1 MPDSTETDKSTI
13 FPRTPANQSV
23 PFVHLRVHSAFSLS
37 EGALTISKLVDLVKA
52 NNMPAIA
59 VTDSNNLF
67 GALEFSETM
76 ASHGI
81 QPLVGCTLKVEFEPA
96 DADAPASNNSKTL
109 FNIAVIAKDQVG
121 YAGLMKLSTKAFLE
135 TRETEEPH
143 ISLETLLQF
152 QQGLICL
159 TGGPDGAINA
169 ALADGKFDLAKRR
182 LSTLQCHFGDRLYV
196 ELQRHNT
203 PAEVSAEPGL
213 IELAYEMELPLVATN
228 EPYFAVA
235 KDYAAHDALLCISQ
249 GAVVIQEDRRRLTP
263 EHYFKTP
270 QEMAALFADIPEAIA
285 NTIEIARRCSYRP
298 VRIDP
303 ILPKF
308 DTGGEISEADLLRK
322 KATAGL
328 KERLAKHGVYE
339 GFEEKDYW
347 DRLEYELKILI
358 DMNFPGYFLIVADFI
373 QWSKNQDIPV
383 GPGRGSGAG
392 SVTAWALTITDIDP
406 LRFGLIFERFL
417 NPERVEMPDFDIDFC
432 QDRREEVIRYVQDKY
447 GHDHVA
453 QIITFGKLQARAVVR
468 DVGRVLQM
476 PYGQVDRLSKMI
488 PNNPADPMTL
498 GQAIE
503 SEPRLAEARD
513 AEETVAT
520 LLEYGLK
527 LEGLYRHAST
537 HAAGVVIGDRPL
549 DELVPLYRDPR
560 SDMPVTQFNM
570 KWIDKAGLV
579 KFDFLGLKTLTTIQ
593 KACIHL
599 KARDIHI
606 DPVAIPL
613 DDEPTF
619 DMLKKR
625 ETVGVFQYESSG
637 MQDLMRKAVPENIED
652 LIAIVAL
659 FRPGPMENIP
669 KYLACKH
676 GDEQPEFLHKT
687 ITPVLEDTY
696 GVIIYQE
703 QVLKIAQVLA
713 GYSLGEADILRKAM
727 GKKIKAEMD
736 AQRTRFV
743 KGALEGND
751 DLNEA
756 HANFIFD
763 LVAKFAGYGFNKA
776 HSACYAFVAYQTA
789 YLKANYPVEF
799 LAASMTLDM
808 GNTDKLSVFAREA
821 ARLELEVRPPDI
833 NDTEPEFA
841 VKDGAIVYALSALKN
856 VGRAAVEHLC
866 EIRNEG
872 GPFKSFGDFANRV
885 DGRTINK
892 RALESLAKAGAF
904 DCFNPNR
911 AQVLAAVGAILGMAS
926 RTSADAEMGQNDF
939 FGGDDMVEDVVLPDI
954 EPWLPQEKLTAE
966 FEAIGFYLSGHPLDE
981 YVSSFEKL
989 NVVTYISFI
998 EKALKKGA
1006 KAGRLAGTV
1015 VSRQERTSKSGNK
1028 FAFVGFSDPTG
1039 QYETVCFGE
1048 TLEQFR
1054 DLLQPGQGVII
1065 RVEAEVE
1072 DEEVKLRLLN
1082 VERLDAAVQNVAQGL
1097 TIFVRDATPLE
1108 SISKRLTNGG
1118 KSPVKL
1124 VVQVENNREIAIML
1138 GRKYTITPQIKGAIK
1153 TVPGVIDVVDL

>member
-1 MPDSTETDKSTI
+1 MPDSAKLPEPT
-13 FPRTPANQSV
+13 AQSV

-37 EGALTISKLVDLVKA
+37 EGALKIKKLIDLAQTLK
-52 NNMPAIA
+52 MPAVA
-59 VTDSNNLF
+59 VTDTNNLF

-76 ASHGI
+76 AAHGI
-81 QPLVGCTLKVEFEPA
+81 QPIIGCTLMVDFATEGE
-96 DADAPASNNSKTL
+96 DAPGANSSNGLYK
-109 FNIAVIAKDQVG
+109 IALIAKNQSG
-121 YAGLMKLSTKAFLE
+121 YAGLMKLTSKAFLE
-135 TRETEEPH
+135 TPETQEPH
-143 ISLETLLQF
+143 VLLQTLLNF
-152 QQGLICL
+152 QDGLICL
-159 TGGPDGAINA
+159 TGGPDGAING
-169 ALADGKFDLAKRR
+169 ALVDSRPDLAKSR
-182 LSTLQCHFGDRLYV
+182 LHMLKQHFGDRLYV

-203 PAEVSAEPGL
+203 PAEVAAEPGL
-213 IELAYEMELPLVATN
+213 IKLAYELEIPLVASN
-228 EPYFAVA
+228 EPFFAIA
-235 KDYAAHDALLCISQ
+235 SDYAAHDALLCISQ
-249 GAVVIQEDRRRLTP
+249 GAVVIEEDRRRLTP

-270 QEMAALFADIPEAIA
+270 REMAALFADIPEAIE
-285 NTIEIARRCSYRP
+285 NTIEIARRCGYRP

-308 DTGGEISEADLLRK
+308 ATENGQSEADLLRQ
-322 KATAGL
+322 KAEAGL
-328 KERLAKHGVYE
+328 KERLAKHGVYQ

-373 QWSKNQDIPV
+373 QWSKSQDIPV

-392 SVTAWALTITDIDP
+392 SVTAWALTITDLDP

-447 GHDHVA
+447 GHDQVA

-488 PNNPADPMTL
+488 PNNPANPMTL
-498 GQAIE
+498 GEAIE
-503 SEPRLAEARD
+503 SEPRLVDERD
-513 AEETVAT
+513 RDETVAT

-593 KACIHL
+593 KACGHL
-599 KARDIHI
+599 KARNIEI

-619 DMLKKR
+619 AMLKKR
-625 ETVGVFQYESSG
+625 ETIGVFQYESSG
-637 MQDLMRKAVPENIED
+637 MQDLMRKAQPENIED

-669 KYLACKH
+669 KYVACKH
-676 GDEQPEFLHKT
+676 GDEEPEFLHKT

-727 GKKIKAEMD
+727 GKKIKSEMD

-743 KGALEGND
+743 KGALEGNEG
-751 DLNEA
+751 LSEA

-808 GNTDKLSVFAREA
+808 GNTDKLAVFAGEA
-821 ARLELEVRPPDI
+821 RRLEIDVLAPDI
-833 NDTEPEFA
+833 NKTEIEFA
-841 VKDGAIVYALSALKN
+841 VKDGAVIYTLSALKN

-866 EIRNEG
+866 EIRAEG

-892 RALESLAKAGAF
+892 RALESMAKAGAF
-904 DCFNPNR
+904 DSLNANR
-911 AQVLAAVGAILGMAS
+911 AQVLAGTGAILGMAS
-926 RTSADAEMGQNDF
+926 RTSADAELGQNDF
-939 FGGDDMVEDVVLPDI
+939 FGGGDLVEDVVLPPA
-954 EPWLPQEKLTAE
+954 EQWLPLEKLNAE
-966 FEAIGFYLSGHPLDE
+966 FEAIGFYLSGHPLDD
-981 YVSSFEKL
+981 YMSSFGAL
-989 NVVTYISFI
+989 NVDTYTGFV

-1006 KAGRLAGTV
+1006 RAGKLAGTV
-1015 VSRQERTSKSGNK
+1015 VARQERTSKSGNK
-1028 FAFVGFSDPTG
+1028 FAFVSFSDPTG
-1039 QYETVCFGE
+1039 QYETVCFG
-1048 TLEQFR
+1048 
-1054 DLLQPGQGVII
+1054 DLLGSAREMLEPGTGVII
-1065 RVEAEVE
+1065 RVEADVE
-1072 DEEVKLRLLN
+1072 DEEIKLRLQG
-1082 VERLDAAVQNVAQGL
+1082 VELLDKAVNNVAQGL
-1097 TIFVRDATPLE
+1097 TIFVRDETPLD
-1108 SISKRLTNGG
+1108 SIAKRLTNGG

-1124 VVQVENNREIAIML
+1124 VVQVEGGQEVEIML
-1138 GRKYTITPQIKGAIK
+1138 GRKFTVTPQIKGAIK
-1153 TVPGVIDVVDL
+1153 AISGVVEVCDL

>member
-1 MPDSTETDKSTI
+1 MSDS
-13 FPRTPANQSV
+13 ANHSV
-23 PFVHLRVHSAFSLS
+23 PFIHLRVHSAFSLS
-37 EGALTISKLVDLVKA
+37 EGALTIKKLIGLVDKHK
-52 NNMPAIA
+52 MPAVAI
-59 VTDSNNLF
+59 TDTNNLF

-76 ASHGI
+76 ARQGI
-81 QPLVGCTLKVEFEPA
+81 QPLIGCTLKVEFETV
-96 DADAPASNNSKTL
+96 DDDAPSKNNGKIL
-109 FNIAVIAKDQVG
+109 HNIAVIAKDQTG
-121 YAGLMKLSTKAFLE
+121 YAGLMKLTSRAFLE
-135 TRETEEPH
+135 TPETEEPH
-143 ISLETLLQF
+143 ITLATLLEF

-169 ALADGKFDLAKRR
+169 ALVDKKPALAKTR
-182 LSTLQCHFGDRLYV
+182 LNTLKQHFGDRLYV

-203 PAEVSAEPGL
+203 PAEVTAEPGL
-213 IELAYEMELPLVATN
+213 IALAYEMELPLVATN
-228 EPYFAVA
+228 EAYFSVA
-235 KDYAAHDALLCISQ
+235 SDYAAHDALLCISQ
-249 GAVVIQEDRRRLTP
+249 GAVVIEEDRRRLTP

-270 QEMAALFADIPEAIA
+270 QEMAALFADIPEAIE
-285 NTIEIARRCSYRP
+285 NTIEIARRCSHRP

-308 DTGGEISEADLLRK
+308 ATDGEQSEAELLRQN
-322 KATAGL
+322 AVAGL
-328 KERLAKHGVYE
+328 KERLAKHGVYP
-339 GFEEKDYW
+339 GYEEKDYW
-347 DRLEYELKILI
+347 ERLDYELKILI
-358 DMNFPGYFLIVADFI
+358 DMDFPGYFLIVADFI
-373 QWSKNQDIPV
+373 QWAKAHDIPV

-392 SVTAWALTITDIDP
+392 SVTAWALTITDLDP

-417 NPERVEMPDFDIDFC
+417 NPERIEMPDFDIDFC
-432 QDRREEVIRYVQDKY
+432 QDRREEVIRYVQNKY
-447 GHDHVA
+447 GHDQVA

-488 PNNPADPMTL
+488 PSNPANPMTL
-498 GQAIE
+498 GEAIE
-503 SEPRLAEARD
+503 VEPRLAEERD
-513 AEETVAT
+513 REETVAT
-520 LLEYGLK
+520 LLDYGLK

-570 KWIDKAGLV
+570 KWVDKAGLV
-579 KFDFLGLKTLTTIQ
+579 KFDFLGLKTLTTIH
-593 KACIHL
+593 KTCAHL
-599 KARDIHI
+599 KARNIEV

-613 DDEPTF
+613 DDEITF
-619 DMLKKR
+619 AMLKKR
-625 ETVGVFQYESSG
+625 ETIGVFQYESSG
-637 MQDLMRKAVPENIED
+637 MQDLMRKAQPENIED

-669 KYLACKH
+669 KYVACKH
-676 GDEQPEFLHKT
+676 GDEEPEFLHKT

-743 KGALEGND
+743 SGALEGNEGLD
-751 DLNEA
+751 EN

-776 HSACYAFVAYQTA
+776 HSACYAIVAYQTA
-789 YLKANYPVEF
+789 FLKANYPVEF

-808 GNTDKLSVFAREA
+808 GNTEKLSVFSREA
-821 ARLELEVRPPDI
+821 MRLEIDVRPPDI
-833 NDTEPEFA
+833 NNTEPEFA
-841 VKDGAIVYALSALKN
+841 VKNGAIVYTLAALKN
-856 VGRAAVEHLC
+856 VGQAAVEHLC
-866 EIRNEG
+866 EIRAEG
-872 GPFKSFGDFANRV
+872 GPFKSFGDFANRI

-892 RALESLAKAGAF
+892 RALESMAKAGAF
-904 DCFNPNR
+904 DCLNANR
-911 AQVLAAVGAILGMAS
+911 AQVLAGVGAILGMAS
-926 RTSADAEMGQNDF
+926 RTSADAELGQNDF
-939 FGGDDMVEDVVLPDI
+939 FGGGDLVEDVVLPAA
-954 EPWLPQEKLTAE
+954 EPWLPLEKLTAE

-981 YVSSFEKL
+981 YLSSFGAL
-989 NVVTYISFI
+989 NIDTYTGFV

-1006 KAGRLAGTV
+1006 RAGKLAGTV
-1015 VSRQERTSKSGNK
+1015 VARQERTSKSGNK
-1028 FAFVGFSDPTG
+1028 FAFVSFSDPTG
-1039 QYETVCFGE
+1039 QYETVCFSDV
-1048 TLEQFR
+1048 LENTR
-1054 DLLQPGQGVII
+1054 DLLVPGNGVII
-1065 RVEAEVE
+1065 RIEADVE
-1072 DEEVKLRLLN
+1072 DEEVKLRLQG
-1082 VERLDAAVQNVAQGL
+1082 VELLDKAVENVAQGL
-1097 TIFVRDATPLE
+1097 TIFVRDDQSLS

-1124 VVQVENNREIAIML
+1124 VVQVENATEISIML

-1153 TVPGVIDVVDL
+1153 TIPGVIDVVDL

>member
-1 MPDSTETDKSTI
+1 MSESTQSSDKSLNTG
-13 FPRTPANQSV
+13 V
-23 PFVHLRVHSAFSLS
+23 PFVHLHVHSAFSLS
-37 EGALTISKLVDLVKA
+37 EGALTIKKLGSLVERYK
-52 NNMPAIA
+52 MPAVG
-59 VTDSNNLF
+59 VTDTNNLF

-76 ASHGI
+76 AGQGI
-81 QPLVGCTLKVEFEPA
+81 QPLIGCALKVEFDPQK
-96 DADAPASNNSKTL
+96 DTAPATNNSKTL
-109 FNIAVIAKDQVG
+109 YNVVVIAKDQTG
-121 YAGLMKLSTKAFLE
+121 YAGLMKLSSRAFLE
-135 TRETEEPH
+135 TPETQEPH
-143 ISLETLLQF
+143 ISLETLLEF
-152 QQGLICL
+152 QSGMICL
-159 TGGPDGAINA
+159 TGGPEGAINA
-169 ALADGKFDLAKRR
+169 ALVDQKPDLAKQR
-182 LSTLQCHFGDRLYV
+182 LEVLKQHYGDRLYV

-203 PAEVSAEPGL
+203 PAEVAAEPGL

-228 EPYFAVA
+228 EPYFASA
-235 KDYAAHDALLCISQ
+235 NDYAAHDALLCISQ
-249 GAVVIQEDRRRLTP
+249 GAVVIEEDRRRLTP

-270 QEMAALFADIPEAIA
+270 QEMAALFADIPEAIE
-285 NTIEIARRCSYRP
+285 NTIEIARRCSHRP

-308 DTGGEISEADLLRK
+308 DTGSGQSEADLLRE
-322 KATAGL
+322 KAVAGL
-328 KERLAKHGVYE
+328 KARLAKHGVYE
-339 GFEEKDYW
+339 GYEEKDYW

-358 DMNFPGYFLIVADFI
+358 DMDFPGYFLIVADFI
-373 QWSKNQDIPV
+373 QWSKAQDIPV

-392 SVTAWALTITDIDP
+392 SVTAWALTITDLDP
-406 LRFGLIFERFL
+406 LRFTLIFERFL

-447 GHDHVA
+447 GHDQVA

-498 GQAIE
+498 SQAIA
-503 SEPRLAEARD
+503 SEPRLAEERD
-513 AEETVAT
+513 REETVAT
-520 LLEYGLK
+520 LLDYGQK

-570 KWIDKAGLV
+570 KWVDKAGLV
-579 KFDFLGLKTLTTIQ
+579 KFDFLGLKTLTTIH
-593 KACIHL
+593 KACKHL
-599 KARDIHI
+599 KARDII
-606 DPVAIPL
+606 VDPVAIPL

-625 ETVGVFQYESSG
+625 ETIGVFQYESSG

-669 KYLACKH
+669 KYVACKH
-676 GDEQPEFLHKT
+676 GLEQPEFLHET

-727 GKKIKAEMD
+727 GKKIQAEMD
-736 AQRTRFV
+736 AQRVRFV
-743 KGALEGND
+743 RGALEGNK
-751 DLNEA
+751 DLDEA
-756 HANFIFD
+756 HANFIYD

-808 GNTDKLSVFAREA
+808 GNTEKLSVFAREA
-821 ARLELEVRPPDI
+821 MRLDINVFPPDI
-833 NDTEPEFA
+833 NNTEIEFA
-841 VKDGAIVYALSALKN
+841 VKDGAVVYTLSALKN

-866 EIRNEG
+866 EIREEG
-872 GPFKSFGDFANRV
+872 GPFKSFGDFASRV

-892 RALESLAKAGAF
+892 RALESMAKAGAF
-904 DCFNPNR
+904 DSLNPNR
-911 AQVLAAVGAILGMAS
+911 AQVLAGVGAILGMAS
-926 RTSADAEMGQNDF
+926 RTSADAELGQNDF
-939 FGGDDMVEDVVLPDI
+939 FGGGDVVEDVVFPMA
-954 EPWLPQEKLTAE
+954 EPWLPLEKLTAE
-966 FEAIGFYLSGHPLDE
+966 FEAIGFYLSGHPLDD
-981 YVSSFEKL
+981 YLSSFEKL
-989 NVVTYISFI
+989 NVDTYSAFV

-1006 KAGRLAGTV
+1006 RAGKLAGTV

-1028 FAFVGFSDPTG
+1028 FAFVGFSDPSG
-1039 QYETVCFGE
+1039 QYETVCFGDV
-1048 TLEQFR
+1048 LENTR
-1054 DLLQPGQGVII
+1054 DLLVAGRGVII
-1065 RVEAEVE
+1065 RIEADVE
-1072 DEEVKLRLLN
+1072 DEDVRLRLQA
-1082 VERLDAAVQNVAQGL
+1082 VEPLDKAVDNIAQGL
-1097 TIFVRDATPLE
+1097 TIFVRNEEPLMG
-1108 SISKRLTNGG
+1108 ISKRLTNGG

-1124 VVQVENNREIAIML
+1124 IVMVEKGREIEIML
-1138 GRKYTITPQIKGAIK
+1138 GRRFTVTPQIKGAIK
-1153 TVPGVIDVVDL
+1153 AIPGVVDVADL

>member
-1 MPDSTETDKSTI
+1 MPDSARHADT
-13 FPRTPANQSV
+13 FAQSV

-37 EGALTISKLVDLVKA
+37 EGALKIKTLIDLAKTHK
-52 NNMPAIA
+52 MPALA
-59 VTDSNNLF
+59 VTDTNNLF

-76 ASHGI
+76 AAQGI
-81 QPLVGCTLKVEFEPA
+81 QPIIGCTLKVAFEST
-96 DADAPASNNSKTL
+96 DDLYNL
-109 FNIAVIAKDQVG
+109 AVIAKNQTG
-121 YAGLMKLSTKAFLE
+121 YAGLMKLTSKAFLE
-135 TRETEEPH
+135 TPESQEPH
-143 ISLETLLQF
+143 IKLATLLDF
-152 QQGLICL
+152 HDGLICL
-159 TGGPDGAINA
+159 TGGPEGPINA
-169 ALADGKFDLAKRR
+169 ALVDHKPELAKSH
-182 LSTLQCHFGDRLYV
+182 LQTLQKHFGDRLYV

-203 PAEVSAEPGL
+203 PAEVAAETGL
-213 IELAYEMELPLVATN
+213 IDLAYELEIPLVATN
-228 EPYFAVA
+228 EPFFAA
-235 KDYAAHDALLCISQ
+235 ASDYAAHDALLCISQ
-249 GAVVIQEDRRRLTP
+249 GAVVIEEDRRRLTP

-270 QEMAALFADIPEAIA
+270 REMAALFADIPEAIE
-285 NTIEIARRCSYRP
+285 NTIEIARRCSHRP

-308 DTGGEISEADLLRK
+308 ATPAGQSEAELLRE
-322 KATAGL
+322 KAEAGL
-328 KERLAKHGVYE
+328 KQRLAKHGVHP

-373 QWSKNQDIPV
+373 QWAKSQDIPV

-392 SVTAWALTITDIDP
+392 SVAAWALTITDLDP

-432 QDRREEVIRYVQDKY
+432 QDRREEVIKYVQDKY
-447 GHDHVA
+447 GHDQVA

-488 PNNPADPMTL
+488 PNNPADPMSL
-498 GQAIE
+498 GQAINA
-503 SEPRLAEARD
+503 EPQLAEARD
-513 AEETVAT
+513 GDETVAR

-537 HAAGVVIGDRPL
+537 HAAGVVIADRPL

-570 KWIDKAGLV
+570 KWVDKAGLV
-579 KFDFLGLKTLTTIQ
+579 KFDFLGLKTLTTIH
-593 KACIHL
+593 KACQHL
-599 KARDIHI
+599 EVRDIHI

-619 DMLKKR
+619 AMLKKR
-625 ETVGVFQYESSG
+625 ETIGVFQYESSG
-637 MQDLMRKAVPENIED
+637 MQDLMRKAQPENIED

-669 KYLACKH
+669 KYVACKH
-676 GDEQPEFLHKT
+676 GDEEPEFLHKT

-736 AQRTRFV
+736 AQRSRFV
-743 KGALEGND
+743 KGALDGND

-808 GNTDKLSVFAREA
+808 GNTDKLAVFAGEA
-821 ARLELEVRPPDI
+821 KRLEIEVLPPDI
-833 NDTEPEFA
+833 NNTEVEFA
-841 VKDGAIVYALSALKN
+841 VKDGAVIYTLSALKN
-856 VGRAAVEHLC
+856 VGKAAVEHLC
-866 EIRNEG
+866 QIRAEG

-892 RALESLAKAGAF
+892 RALEAMAKAGAF
-904 DCFNPNR
+904 DSLNANR
-911 AQVLAAVGAILGMAS
+911 AQVLAGTGAILGMAS
-926 RTSADAEMGQNDF
+926 RTSSDAELGQDDM
-939 FGGDDMVEDVVLPDI
+939 FGGGDLVEDVALPVV
-954 EPWLPQEKLTAE
+954 EQWLALEKLNAE
-966 FEAIGFYLSGHPLDE
+966 FEAIGFYLSGHPLDD
-981 YVSSFEKL
+981 YMASFGKL
-989 NVVTYISFI
+989 NVDTYAGFV

-1006 KAGRLAGTV
+1006 RAGKLAGTV
-1015 VSRQERTSKSGNK
+1015 VARQERTSKSGNK
-1028 FAFVGFSDPTG
+1028 FAFVSFSDPTG
-1039 QYETVCFGE
+1039 QYETVCFG
-1048 TLEQFR
+1048 
-1054 DLLQPGQGVII
+1054 DLLGTAREMLEPGTGVII
-1065 RVEAEVE
+1065 RVEADVE
-1072 DEEVKLRLLN
+1072 DEEIKLRLQG
-1082 VERLDAAVQNVAQGL
+1082 VELLDKAVNNVAQGL
-1097 TIFVRDATPLE
+1097 IIFVRDETPFD
-1108 SISKRLTNGG
+1108 SIAKRLTNGG

-1124 VVQVENNREIAIML
+1124 VVQVENAREISIML
-1138 GRKYTITPQIKGAIK
+1138 GRKFTITPQIKGAIK